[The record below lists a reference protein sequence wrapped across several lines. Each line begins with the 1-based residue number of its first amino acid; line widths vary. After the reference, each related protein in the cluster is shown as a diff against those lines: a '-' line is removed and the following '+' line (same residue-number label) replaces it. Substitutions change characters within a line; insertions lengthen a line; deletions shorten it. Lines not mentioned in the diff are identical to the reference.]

1 MTDVQ
6 QSADTGSGGGQPQL
20 RSGIEARLLPDRV
33 GLDSHNRDISPA
45 TRSRRGRS
53 ATDPDTRLEV
63 FENHWDQVRQV
74 MDATQ
79 GRAITGDDVEPVV
92 HYVDQMLSLLIEE
105 RPPAAAAGEAASAGQ
120 QPGQI
125 LACAE
130 RERVFD
136 LLLAWSN
143 RATGECLERLKLEQ
157 LKQYELLI
165 GQCRQS
171 VVGRVQVLRPLL
183 RLVKSC
189 CSAGSSRAVESR
201 VVLILHQLC
210 VVLNRSPNLLDTC
223 LEVGRAEAG
232 SQFLVFSLLVPYVH
246 REASIGQHARD
257 ALLLVMALS
266 ARNQEVGRFIAFS
279 SDFCPVLATGLSGL
293 YSSLPRRLPV
303 DSDDWCQLTPADWQ
317 RIPDLAQFLNSLDF
331 CNVVVEL
338 AHPLV
343 RDQLLHFIYSGFL
356 KPVLGAALHQ
366 SSMDEVTAA
375 TAYLELFL
383 RRVTEPALLK
393 VLVRFVLLDYYDDY
407 NILESLIGRIKFSNS
422 LLGVVTMSLFRTL
435 LNLHI
440 EDVHYQ
446 LLYRYLI
453 PCQHLML
460 SQRRCLRDNEPYAR
474 AADKFA
480 SLVPSCCVQDT
491 GEEAISPAADRLRAY
506 ESPHAEYLRDA
517 AERIVERTVASRRW
531 AFRYD
536 GVDPPIDVFEG
547 AAGDAALA
555 EAAAAVAAAGLSS
568 VPLTE
573 IQSAFRRLQGPTAAV
588 AVAAT
593 EIADEADATSLDADY
608 YDELNSSASRLFDA
622 SSSGDGPATDR
633 RSSASSLV
641 NSSLQQKQQKQQQ
654 KLQQS
659 LAGPSSVAAA
669 SRPYKDSA
677 AHVQSMYTLSFLDPD
692 SGLDSSAGAAA
703 SASAS
708 TAAAV
713 SATKPAAVVEEDGP
727 AETDAAEDNNSHADN
742 MDGNDAA
749 NGADDSRAA
758 ADLRAFISQSLDQLE
773 DLNGFLTLLD
783 SLPPSLVG
791 GNDCADSGI
800 DASVQSLEAALSE
813 AGLLL
818 AAEGGSPRP
827 PLRQTSNM
835 SAAGLSDSGRFDETS
850 SSTAATPSASIGGGA
865 LSTSNHPLAASAAAA
880 AATNSSMLLP
890 MPQQPGL
897 EFLPVPPRP
906 HPSARPP
913 ANNFYTIGPF
923 LTALLDKVETM
934 PANSLYVNLLLTNLL
949 SDLACYPQ
957 PLLKSLLL
965 NAGLVLQP
973 QVKSLYQALNV
984 VKHRVDCF
992 SYTMDNFDS
1001 LLLDARRFLY
1011 WRVNRSS
1018 PEEFELQHFAAMP
1031 VGSNNNNNN
1040 NRSDSLIA
1048 LPGDRRRAATSA
1060 SSAASGSLADWSSF
1074 HPHQQQQQQQQP
1086 EAVKKK
1092 SFFESLFSSSK
1103 SNNSGG
1109 SGKENRKLSSGSST
1123 ATGSR
1128 DRLDG
1133 LKTRNM
1139 VYAAVV
1145 LEEFTKELSAICR
1158 EHSVR
1163 PL

>member
-6 QSADTGSGGGQPQL
+6 QSADTASGGGQPQL

-33 GLDSHNRDISPA
+33 GLDGHNRDISPA

-171 VVGRVQVLRPLL
+171 VVGRVPILRPLL
-183 RLVKSC
+183 RLVQSC
-189 CSAGSSRAVESR
+189 CSAGSSRAVESS

-210 VVLNRSPNLLDTC
+210 VVLNRSPNLLDAC

-568 VPLTE
+568 VPITE
-573 IQSAFRRLQGPTAAV
+573 IQSAFRRLQGPTAAA
-588 AVAAT
+588 AVVAT
-593 EIADEADATSLDADY
+593 EIADEADVTSLDADY
-608 YDELNSSASRLFDA
+608 YDELNSSAR
-622 SSSGDGPATDR
+622 
-633 RSSASSLV
+633 
-641 NSSLQQKQQKQQQ
+641 
-654 KLQQS
+654 
-659 LAGPSSVAAA
+659 
-669 SRPYKDSA
+669 
-677 AHVQSMYTLSFLDPD
+677 
-692 SGLDSSAGAAA
+692 AAA

-708 TAAAV
+708 TAAAA

-727 AETDAAEDNNSHADN
+727 AETDAAEDNNSPADN

-749 NGADDSRAA
+749 NGAEDSRAA
-758 ADLRAFISQSLDQLE
+758 ADLRALISQSLDQLE

-1031 VGSNNNNNN
+1031 VGSNNNNNSNNN

-1074 HPHQQQQQQQQP
+1074 HPHQQQQQQQP

-1109 SGKENRKLSSGSST
+1109 SGKENRKLSPGSST